1 MLEIINNILI
11 KSTPVLGTLLTI
23 VITGL
28 LNGLRTKVKREKGEQ
43 ASKII
48 DHIASQVVIDLKQ
61 TIVDKIKNVEKRK
74 LRDKDKKAIKHMAIE
89 NTKYILTEKVKKDA
103 KSIVKDV
110 DKYIGIAIEN
120 EIEKNKEKME

>member
-11 KSTPVLGTLLTI
+11 KSTPVLGTLLTK

-74 LRDKDKKAIKHMAIE
+74 LRDKDKKAIKYMAIE